1 MAGPLS
7 GIRIL
12 DLTTVAFG
20 PYATQILGDYGAEVI
35 KVESPEGDITRGIA
49 PFRNAG
55 MGHFFLMSNRNKRC
69 IVLDLK
75 QPQGRDAFLRLVAT
89 VDAVV
94 CSVRPAAMER
104 LGLGYEDCRAV
115 NPGLV
120 YMALVGFGQA
130 GPYAKRP
137 AYDDII
143 QGMSGMAAMQ
153 GGRDGDPRFVNA
165 SVCDKIGSQFVVHST
180 LAALFHRERTGE
192 GQMVEV
198 PMLESLAG
206 FNMVE
211 HSAGQTFDP
220 PLGPAGYE
228 RSMVEY
234 RRPYAT
240 SDGFVCVLPYNTKH
254 WRAFFTLMERP
265 EMIDDPRVTD
275 AKLRSEKIGELYVMV
290 AECVAGWKTEDL
302 LDELE
307 KADIPNGPAIGLGE
321 LADDP
326 HLRAVGAF
334 EHFDHPTEGRIRL
347 TTPPAT
353 FSKSPAEIRTM
364 PSALGAHSVEVLREA
379 GYAQAE
385 IDALLEAGATLDG
398 RAASAKAAAE

>member
-180 LAALFHRERTGE
+180 L
-192 GQMVEV
+192 
-198 PMLESLAG
+198 
-206 FNMVE
+206 
-211 HSAGQTFDP
+211 
-220 PLGPAGYE
+220 
-228 RSMVEY
+228 
-234 RRPYAT
+234 
-240 SDGFVCVLPYNTKH
+240 
-254 WRAFFTLMERP
+254 
-265 EMIDDPRVTD
+265 
-275 AKLRSEKIGELYVMV
+275 
-290 AECVAGWKTEDL
+290 
-302 LDELE
+302 
-307 KADIPNGPAIGLGE
+307 
-321 LADDP
+321 
-326 HLRAVGAF
+326 
-334 EHFDHPTEGRIRL
+334 
-347 TTPPAT
+347 
-353 FSKSPAEIRTM
+353 
-364 PSALGAHSVEVLREA
+364 
-379 GYAQAE
+379 
-385 IDALLEAGATLDG
+385 
-398 RAASAKAAAE
+398 